1 MHRIDRWIAA
11 LALVKKGLFEKF
23 IENNSSNYSMMFPA
37 RYVGNVEQNST
48 QHGHVGVIGTSLDL
62 FLAGRIFAI
71 TAITITIN
79 E

>member
-1 MHRIDRWIAA
+1 
-11 LALVKKGLFEKF
+11 
-23 IENNSSNYSMMFPA
+23 MMLPA